1 MERGGA
7 VGVLSLFSSHEFAK
21 VTLRMKKASVRVLQ
35 YNLPVKLVALDEG
48 GYLATC
54 QNLQGCLAEGDTA
67 SEAVSNII
75 DVAAKLI
82 ELHQENNLPLNLKSV
97 KTAENADSLSF
108 SLPLPLQLAV

>member
-1 MERGGA
+1 MN
-7 VGVLSLFSSHEFAK
+7 
-21 VTLRMKKASVRVLQ
+21 KASVRVLQ

-54 QNLQGCLAEGDTA
+54 QSLQGCLAEGDTA

-82 ELHQENNLPLNLKSV
+82 ELHQEHNLPLNLKSM
-97 KTAENADSLSF
+97 KTAENANSLSF